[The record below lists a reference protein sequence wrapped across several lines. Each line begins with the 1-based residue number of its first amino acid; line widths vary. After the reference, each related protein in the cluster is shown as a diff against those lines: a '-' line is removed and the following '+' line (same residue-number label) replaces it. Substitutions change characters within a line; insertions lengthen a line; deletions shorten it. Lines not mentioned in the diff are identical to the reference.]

1 MSIEAQI
8 KTIVKQ
14 ELEEPL
20 AEIEKSIKTSFRREN
35 STLKEDLA
43 AIAAQIGGLDANLKE
58 GIGALSVQTKKE
70 NIKVKE
76 DIEALTGQLA
86 SVNETLVTLASRL
99 ETLEEELNN
108 RWSLVVKLRK
118 YTLDQL
124 MSEYKRL
131 TGSMRPEQDEKDE
144 NAEV

>member
-1 MSIEAQI
+1 MSIEEQI

-14 ELEEPL
+14 ELDEPL
-20 AEIEKSIKTSFRREN
+20 TEIEKSLKTSFRREN
-35 STLKEDLA
+35 STLKENLE
-43 AIAAQIGGLDANLKE
+43 AIAAQIGGLDANLKD
-58 GIGALSVQTKKE
+58 GIRTLSVQTKKD
-70 NIKVKE
+70 NIKIKE
-76 DIEALTGQLA
+76 DIEDLTRQLA
-86 SVNETLVTLASRL
+86 GLSEALVTLTGRI

-131 TGSMRPEQDEKDE
+131 TGTMRPEQEEKDE
-144 NAEV
+144 NVEI

>member
-1 MSIEAQI
+1 MSIEEQI

-14 ELEEPL
+14 ELEIPL
-20 AEIEKSIKTSFRREN
+20 VEIENSLKTSFRQEN
-35 STLKEDLA
+35 SNLKEDLE
-43 AIAAQIGGLDANLKE
+43 AIVTQIGGLDASLKD
-58 GIGALSVQTKKE
+58 GIRTLSAQTKKE

-76 DIEALTGQLA
+76 DIVALTGQLTGL
-86 SVNETLVTLASRL
+86 NETLVTLTGRI

-131 TGSMRPEQDEKDE
+131 TGTTRMEQAETDEHVE
-144 NAEV
+144 I

>member
-1 MSIEAQI
+1 MSIEEQI

-14 ELEEPL
+14 ELEIPL
-20 AEIEKSIKTSFRREN
+20 VEIENSLKTSFRQEN
-35 STLKEDLA
+35 SNLKEDLE
-43 AIAAQIGGLDANLKE
+43 AIVTQIGGLDASLKD
-58 GIGALSVQTKKE
+58 GIRTLSAQTKKE

-76 DIEALTGQLA
+76 DIVALTGQLTGL
-86 SVNETLVTLASRL
+86 NETLVTLTGRI

-131 TGSMRPEQDEKDE
+131 TGTKRMEQEETDEHVE
-144 NAEV
+144 I

>member
-20 AEIEKSIKTSFRREN
+20 AEIEKSLKTSFRREN

-58 GIGALSVQTKKE
+58 GIGALSAQTKKE

-76 DIEALTGQLA
+76 DIETLTGQLA
-86 SVNETLVTLASRL
+86 GLNETIVALAGRI

-131 TGSMRPEQDEKDE
+131 TGTMRPEHEETDE
-144 NAEV
+144 NAEI

>member
-1 MSIEAQI
+1 MSIEEQI

-20 AEIEKSIKTSFRREN
+20 AEIEKSLKTSFRREN

-58 GIGALSVQTKKE
+58 GMGSLSAQTKKE
-70 NIKVKE
+70 NIRIKE
-76 DIEALTGQLA
+76 DIEALTGQIAGLSA
-86 SVNETLVTLASRL
+86 TIEGLVGRV
-99 ETLEEELNN
+99 ETLEEELKN

-131 TGSMRPEQDEKDE
+131 TGTMRPEQEEMDE
-144 NAEV
+144 NVEI

>member
-1 MSIEAQI
+1 MSIEEQI

-14 ELEEPL
+14 ELEQPL
-20 AEIEKSIKTSFRREN
+20 AEIEKSIKISFRREN
-35 STLKEDLA
+35 SNLKKDLE

-58 GIGALSVQTKKE
+58 GIGDLSAQTKKE

-86 SVNETLVTLASRL
+86 GLNEALVTLTGRI

-131 TGSMRPEQDEKDE
+131 TGSMRPEQEEKDE
-144 NAEV
+144 NAEI

>member
-1 MSIEAQI
+1 MSIEEQI
-8 KTIVKQ
+8 KTLVKQ
-14 ELEEPL
+14 ELEVSL
-20 AEIEKSIKTSFRREN
+20 VEIEESLKTSFRREN
-35 STLKEDLA
+35 SNMKEDLEA
-43 AIAAQIGGLDANLKE
+43 LVAQIGGLDASLKD
-58 GIGALSVQTKKE
+58 GIKTLSAQTKKE

-76 DIEALTGQLA
+76 DIVALTGQLA
-86 SVNETLVTLASRL
+86 SLNETLMGLTGTM

-131 TGSMRPEQDEKDE
+131 TGTTRPEQEVTDEH
-144 NAEV
+144 AEI

>member
-1 MSIEAQI
+1 MSIEEQI

-14 ELEEPL
+14 ELEAPL
-20 AEIEKSIKTSFRREN
+20 ADIENRLKSSFRREN
-35 STLKEDLA
+35 NALKAEFE
-43 AIAAQIGGLDANLKE
+43 AIAAQIGWLDASLKE
-58 GIGALSVQTKKE
+58 GVNALTSQTKKD
-70 NIKVKE
+70 NIRIKE

-131 TGSMRPEQDEKDE
+131 TVSMRPEQEEKDE
-144 NAEV
+144 NAEI

>member
-1 MSIEAQI
+1 MSIEEQI

-14 ELEEPL
+14 ELEAPL
-20 AEIEKSIKTSFRREN
+20 ADIENRLKSSFRREN
-35 STLKEDLA
+35 NALKAEFE
-43 AIAAQIGGLDANLKE
+43 AIAAQIGGLDASLKE
-58 GIGALSVQTKKE
+58 GVNALTSQTKKD
-70 NIKVKE
+70 NIRIKE

-86 SVNETLVTLASRL
+86 SVNETLVTLAGRL

-131 TGSMRPEQDEKDE
+131 TVSMRPEQEEKDE
-144 NAEV
+144 NAEI

>member
-8 KTIVKQ
+8 KSIVKL

-20 AEIEKSIKTSFRREN
+20 AEIEKRIKTSFRREN
-35 STLKEDLA
+35 SNLKENLE
-43 AIAAQIGGLDANLKE
+43 AIAAQIGGLDASLKD
-58 GIGALSVQTKKE
+58 GIRTLSAQTKKV

-76 DIEALTGQLA
+76 DIEDLTGQLA
-86 SVNETLVTLASRL
+86 GLNETLVALTDRI

-131 TGSMRPEQDEKDE
+131 TGTMRPEQEEKDE
-144 NAEV
+144 NADI

>member
-1 MSIEAQI
+1 MSIEEQI

-14 ELEEPL
+14 ELDEPL
-20 AEIEKSIKTSFRREN
+20 AEIEKSLKISFRREN

-43 AIAAQIGGLDANLKE
+43 AIAAQIGGLDASLKE
-58 GIGALSVQTKKE
+58 GIGALSAQTKKE

-76 DIEALTGQLA
+76 DIETLTGQLA
-86 SVNETLVTLASRL
+86 GLNETIGALAGRI

-131 TGSMRPEQDEKDE
+131 TGTMRPEQEETDE
-144 NAEV
+144 NAEL

>member
-1 MSIEAQI
+1 MSIEEQI

-20 AEIEKSIKTSFRREN
+20 AEIEKSLKNSFRREN
-35 STLKEDLA
+35 SNLQVDLES
-43 AIAAQIGGLDANLKE
+43 IAAQIGGLDASLKD
-58 GIGALSVQTKKE
+58 GIGALSTQTKKE

-86 SVNETLVTLASRL
+86 GLNEAILALTGRI

-131 TGSMRPEQDEKDE
+131 TGTMRPEQEEKDE
-144 NAEV
+144 NVEI

>member
-1 MSIEAQI
+1 MSIEEQI

-14 ELEEPL
+14 ELEAPL
-20 AEIEKSIKTSFRREN
+20 ADIENRLKSSFRREN
-35 STLKEDLA
+35 NALKAEFE
-43 AIAAQIGGLDANLKE
+43 AIAAQIGGLDASLKE
-58 GIGALSVQTKKE
+58 GVNALTSQTKKD
-70 NIKVKE
+70 NIRIKE

-131 TGSMRPEQDEKDE
+131 TVSMRPEQKEKDE
-144 NAEV
+144 NAEI

>member
-1 MSIEAQI
+1 MSIEEQI

-14 ELEEPL
+14 ELKEPL
-20 AEIEKSIKTSFRREN
+20 AEIEKSLKTSFRREN
-35 STLKEDLA
+35 GNLKADLE
-43 AIAAQIGGLDANLKE
+43 AIAAQIGGLNANLKD
-58 GIGALSVQTKKE
+58 GIGALSAQTKKE

-86 SVNETLVTLASRL
+86 GLSESIVALTGRI

-131 TGSMRPEQDEKDE
+131 TGTMRPEQEETDE
-144 NAEV
+144 NVEI

>member
-1 MSIEAQI
+1 MSIEEQI

-14 ELEEPL
+14 ELEAPL
-20 AEIEKSIKTSFRREN
+20 ADIENRLKSSFRREN
-35 STLKEDLA
+35 TSLKVEFE
-43 AIAAQIGGLDANLKE
+43 AIAAQIGGLDASLKD
-58 GIGALSVQTKKE
+58 GVSALTAQTKKE
-70 NIKVKE
+70 NIRIKE
-76 DIEALTGQLA
+76 DLEALTGQL
-86 SVNETLVTLASRL
+86 SDLNETLVALTTRI

-131 TGSMRPEQDEKDE
+131 TVSMRPEQEEKDE

>member
-1 MSIEAQI
+1 MSIEEQI

-14 ELEEPL
+14 ELEAPL
-20 AEIEKSIKTSFRREN
+20 AEIEKNLKNSFRREN
-35 STLKEDLA
+35 SNLQVDLE
-43 AIAAQIGGLDANLKE
+43 AIAAQIGGLDASLKD
-58 GIGALSVQTKKE
+58 GIGALSAQTKKD

-76 DIEALTGQLA
+76 DIEDLTGQLA
-86 SVNETLVTLASRL
+86 GLNEALVTLTGRI
-99 ETLEEELNN
+99 EILEEELNN

-131 TGSMRPEQDEKDE
+131 TGTMRPEQEEKDE
-144 NAEV
+144 NVEI

>member
-1 MSIEAQI
+1 MSIEEQI

-20 AEIEKSIKTSFRREN
+20 AEIEKSLKISFRREN

-58 GIGALSVQTKKE
+58 GIGALSVQTKKD

-76 DIEALTGQLA
+76 DIETLTGQLA
-86 SVNETLVTLASRL
+86 DLNETIVALAGRI
-99 ETLEEELNN
+99 ETLEEELHN

-131 TGSMRPEQDEKDE
+131 TGTMRPEQEEKDE
-144 NAEV
+144 NAEI

>member
-1 MSIEAQI
+1 MSIEEQI

-14 ELEEPL
+14 ELEAPL
-20 AEIEKSIKTSFRREN
+20 ADIENRVKSSFRREN
-35 STLKEDLA
+35 NTLKEELE
-43 AIAAQIGGLDANLKE
+43 AIAAQIGGLDASLNV
-58 GIGALSVQTKKE
+58 GVSSITAQTKKE
-70 NIKVKE
+70 NIRIKE
-76 DIEALTGQLA
+76 DIEALTGQIAGL
-86 SVNETLVTLASRL
+86 STTIEGLASRV

-131 TGSMRPEQDEKDE
+131 TGTMRPEQEEMDE
-144 NAEV
+144 NAET

>member
-1 MSIEAQI
+1 MSIEEQI

-20 AEIEKSIKTSFRREN
+20 AEIEKSLKTSFRREN

-58 GIGALSVQTKKE
+58 GIGALSTQTKKE

-76 DIEALTGQLA
+76 NIETLTGQLA
-86 SVNETLVTLASRL
+86 GLNETIVALAGRI

-131 TGSMRPEQDEKDE
+131 TGTMRPEQEETDE
-144 NAEV
+144 NAEI

>member
-1 MSIEAQI
+1 MSIEEQI

-14 ELEEPL
+14 ELEAPL
-20 AEIEKSIKTSFRREN
+20 ADIENRLKSSFRREN
-35 STLKEDLA
+35 NALKAEFE
-43 AIAAQIGGLDANLKE
+43 AIAAQIGGLNASLKE
-58 GIGALSVQTKKE
+58 GVNALTAQTKND
-70 NIKVKE
+70 NISIKE
-76 DIEALTGQLA
+76 DIKALTEQLA
-86 SVNETLVTLASRL
+86 GLNETLVTLASRI

-131 TGSMRPEQDEKDE
+131 TVSMRPEQEEKDE
-144 NAEV
+144 NTEV

>member
-20 AEIEKSIKTSFRREN
+20 AEFEKSIKTSFRREN

-131 TGSMRPEQDEKDE
+131 TGSMRPEQEEKDE
-144 NAEV
+144 NADI

>member
-1 MSIEAQI
+1 MSIEEQI

-20 AEIEKSIKTSFRREN
+20 AEIEKSLKKTFRREN
-35 STLKEDLA
+35 SNLQVDLE
-43 AIAAQIGGLDANLKE
+43 AIAAQIGGLDVSLKD
-58 GIGALSVQTKKE
+58 GIEALSTQTKKE

-86 SVNETLVTLASRL
+86 GFNETILDLTGRI

-131 TGSMRPEQDEKDE
+131 TGTMRPEQEETDE
-144 NAEV
+144 NVEI

>member
-1 MSIEAQI
+1 MSIEEQI

-14 ELEEPL
+14 ELEAPL
-20 AEIEKSIKTSFRREN
+20 ADIENRLKSSFRREN
-35 STLKEDLA
+35 NALKVEFE
-43 AIAAQIGGLDANLKE
+43 AIAAQIGGLDASLKE
-58 GIGALSVQTKKE
+58 SVNVLTSQTKKD
-70 NIKVKE
+70 NIRIKE
-76 DIEALTGQLA
+76 DIAALTGQLA
-86 SVNETLVTLASRL
+86 SVNEALVTLTSRL

-131 TGSMRPEQDEKDE
+131 TGSMRPEQEEKDE
-144 NAEV
+144 NADI